1 MGGMSD
7 RTLITEEIKKEMQR
21 LRNQGLPA
29 SRISKILSVGERTV
43 YTHTYNPKTGPKSNP
58 RRKLKKEKRMQ
69 RNKAM
74 QQMRERGIALHTIA
88 EKFGVTRNYVAN
100 NTRPPQKQPNPKP
113 EPKGCTL
120 PEALR
125 GRVKIN
131 GRMPS
136 ESVDQIYVRR

>member
-1 MGGMSD
+1 MSD

-21 LRNQGLPA
+21 LRNKGLPA
-29 SRISKILSVGERTV
+29 SKISKIIGVGERTV
-43 YTHTYNPKTGPKSNP
+43 YTHTYNPKTGPKSKSK
-58 RRKLKKEKRMQ
+58 RKLKKEKRIE

-74 QQMRERGIALHTIA
+74 QQMRERGMALHTIA
-88 EKFGVTRNYVAN
+88 EKFGVTRKYVSN
-100 NTRPPQKQPNPKP
+100 NTRPPQKKMNPKP

-131 GRMPS
+131 GRMPN
-136 ESVDQIYVRR
+136 EPVNQVHVRR

>member
-1 MGGMSD
+1 MSE

-21 LRNQGLPA
+21 LRNKGLPA
-29 SRISKILSVGERTV
+29 SRISKILNVGERTV
-43 YTHTYNPKTGPKSNP
+43 YTHTHNPKTGPKSELK
-58 RRKLKKEKRMQ
+58 RKLKKEKRME

-74 QQMRERGIALHTIA
+74 QQMRERGMAMHTIA

-113 EPKGCTL
+113 EPKGCKL

-125 GRVKIN
+125 GRIKIS

-136 ESVDQIYVRR
+136 EPVNQIHVSR

>member
-1 MGGMSD
+1 MSN
-7 RTLITEEIKKEMQR
+7 RTSITEDIKKEMQR
-21 LRNQGLPA
+21 LRNKGLPA

-43 YTHTYNPKTGPKSNP
+43 YTHTYNPKTGPKSKP
-58 RRKLKKEKRMQ
+58 KRKSKKEKRME
-69 RNKAM
+69 RNMEM
-74 QQMRERGIALHTIA
+74 QQMRERGMAMHTIA
-88 EKFGVTRNYVAN
+88 EKFGVTRKYVAN

-131 GRMPS
+131 GRMPN
-136 ESVDQIYVRR
+136 EPVNQIHVHR

>member
-1 MGGMSD
+1 MSN
-7 RTLITEEIKKEMQR
+7 RTIITEEIKKEMQR
-21 LRNQGLPA
+21 LRNKGLPA

-43 YTHTYNPKTGPKSNP
+43 YTHTYNPKTGPNSNP
-58 RRKLKKEKRMQ
+58 KRKSKKEKRME

-74 QQMRERGIALHTIA
+74 QQMRERGMALHTIA

-100 NTRPPQKQPNPKP
+100 NTKPPQKQPSPKP

-131 GRMPS
+131 GRMPN
-136 ESVDQIYVRR
+136 ESVNQVHVRR

>member
-1 MGGMSD
+1 MSD

-21 LRNQGLPA
+21 LRNKGLPA
-29 SRISKILSVGERTV
+29 SRISKIIGVKERTV
-43 YTHTYNPKTGPKSNP
+43 YSHTYNPKTGAKPNPK
-58 RRKLKKEKRMQ
+58 RKLKKEKRIE

-74 QQMRERGIALHTIA
+74 QQMRERGMALHTIA

>member
-1 MGGMSD
+1 MSD

-21 LRNQGLPA
+21 LRNKGLPA

-43 YTHTYNPKTGPKSNP
+43 YTHTYNPKTGPNSNP
-58 RRKLKKEKRMQ
+58 KRKSKKEKRME

-74 QQMRERGIALHTIA
+74 QQMRERGMALHTIA

-100 NTRPPQKQPNPKP
+100 NTRPPQKQLTPKP

>member
-1 MGGMSD
+1 MGGMSN
-7 RTLITEEIKKEMQR
+7 RTSITEEIKKEMQR

-43 YTHTYNPKTGPKSNP
+43 YTHTYNPKTGPKSNS

-74 QQMRERGIALHTIA
+74 QQMRERGMALHTIA
-88 EKFGVTRNYVAN
+88 EKFGVTRNYVVN
-100 NTRPPQKQPNPKP
+100 NTKPPRKQANPKP

-125 GRVKIN
+125 GRIKIN

-136 ESVDQIYVRR
+136 ESADQVHVHR

>member
-1 MGGMSD
+1 MSN
-7 RTLITEEIKKEMQR
+7 RTSITEDIKKEMQR

-29 SRISKILSVGERTV
+29 SRISKILNVGERTV
-43 YTHTYNPKTGPKSNP
+43 YSHTYNPKTGQKPKP
-58 RRKLKKEKRMQ
+58 KRKSKKEKRIQ

-74 QQMRERGIALHTIA
+74 QEMRERGMAMHTIA

-100 NTRPPQKQPNPKP
+100 NTKPPRKQLNPKP
-113 EPKGCTL
+113 EPKGCKL

-125 GRVKIN
+125 GRIKIN

>member
-1 MGGMSD
+1 MSN

-43 YTHTYNPKTGPKSNP
+43 YTHTYNPKTGPNSNP
-58 RRKLKKEKRMQ
+58 KRKSKKEKRME

-74 QQMRERGIALHTIA
+74 QQMRERGMALHTIA

-100 NTRPPQKQPNPKP
+100 NTRPPQKQLTPKP

-125 GRVKIN
+125 GRIKIN

-136 ESVDQIYVRR
+136 ESVNQIYVRR

>member
-1 MGGMSD
+1 MSE
-7 RTLITEEIKKEMQR
+7 RTQITEELKQEMQR
-21 LRNQGLPA
+21 LRNEGLPA

-58 RRKLKKEKRMQ
+58 KRKLKKEKRMEKI
-69 RNKAM
+69 KAM
-74 QQMRERGIALHTIA
+74 QQMRERGMAMHTIA
-88 EKFGVTRNYVAN
+88 EKFGVTRNYVVN
-100 NTRPPQKQPNPKP
+100 NTRPPQKQLNTKPK
-113 EPKGCTL
+113 PKGCKL

-136 ESVDQIYVRR
+136 EPVDQIYVR

>member
-1 MGGMSD
+1 MSN
-7 RTLITEEIKKEMQR
+7 RTIITEEIKKEMQR
-21 LRNQGLPA
+21 LRNKGLPA

-43 YTHTYNPKTGPKSNP
+43 YTHTYNPKTGPKSKSK
-58 RRKLKKEKRMQ
+58 RKLKKEKRMQ

-74 QQMRERGIALHTIA
+74 QQMRERGMALHTIA

-100 NTRPPQKQPNPKP
+100 NTKPPQKRLKTKP

-125 GRVKIN
+125 GRIKIN
-131 GRMPS
+131 GRTPS
-136 ESVDQIYVRR
+136 EPVNQIHVSR

>member
-1 MGGMSD
+1 MSD
-7 RTLITEEIKKEMQR
+7 RTPITEEIKKEMQR
-21 LRNQGLPA
+21 LRNKGLPA
-29 SRISKILSVGERTV
+29 SRISKILNVGERTV
-43 YTHTYNPKTGPKSNP
+43 YTHTHNPKTGPKSELK
-58 RRKLKKEKRMQ
+58 RKLKKEKRME
-69 RNKAM
+69 RNEAM
-74 QQMRERGIALHTIA
+74 QQMRERGMALHTIA

-100 NTRPPQKQPNPKP
+100 NTRPPQKQLTPKP